1 MDFATRN
8 WFGYINENIRLDEG
22 LRDIGLS
29 EFVADAIDSALHQAP
44 ESAKTW
50 LGHRWKTTHLH
61 QFVRPS
67 NRIQEFRF
75 NTMEPLLS
83 ALDYWTGGTKKEDL
97 DEPKPEVQFGAPHSG
112 PRPPWGWGPIAE
124 ARLTE
129 EETEAEMEA
138 RVTKRTENLAD
149 RAKHVKFVLQ
159 TINKTIKDEPLGKWN
174 KAFKKAVKRL
184 SKLGLNSKAVD
195 FVKGVLDNAIEQAWA
210 SFSSRFQDV
219 FTFLNMHPDNIRI
232 LSDIENMADADNK
245 AEEEIAEQEDPDQIL
260 HTFDDGSYWYD
271 LQTSNCDLEGE
282 RMGHCGAA
290 QSGGTMYSLRKP
302 EGKRGKS
309 KSFVTIEF
317 DGEIVSQIKGR
328 SNSMPPE
335 IMWPHIE
342 WFIDNMGVT
351 EVTEQGEHSDDPEAF
366 MEMNAYLEQKTSAN
380 FSGNRQTRVDELE
393 SELENIDQNIGYDN
407 ELVHSAVYYNISDY
421 GEDDNQIYV
430 EAGCE
435 CGLQID
441 LGWPLYFQAKKGYI
455 AMDKDG
461 NPITSYPMIPT
472 TYSEQSSFESDVGID
487 EVAASLPGEEADINI
502 SMAMM
507 QGVIPDDWEPPA
519 DFPNAEYPET
529 AHLIVEIRRSETF
542 EDTEREGGSSAARDY
557 EYFASEVVDAFEER
571 YHEHVKTI
579 QRKLAV
585 EDYIAKNAYVKDMSK
600 LEKISELKHW
610 KVHVDD
616 ENAQFT
622 FIDDRDGD
630 LVYRLRTGLA
640 VPTETVIYL
649 TAGERS
655 GPTDLIRRMFPNLN
669 IRGAGGELRGQSLNS
684 QMAHNL
690 QGAYKEAQ
698 AALRAAS
705 DQEQLDFGDKYA
717 PDPIMELAKDIE
729 LIIYPNV
736 KHDVREMERVPTITF
751 DFTFLVRV
759 SYDDNVEEIDRVLAM
774 LHYVND
780 NPEIPREAVREII
793 LPSMSAMKDVTWAR
807 QKKLEMSNTVTSFF
821 QQMDS
826 VYGAQADAGDDIAER
841 FMLISMWLRDT
852 WEQMDLLER
861 FVADKVY
868 IEPML
873 ARTFRGHSMAG
884 AIDVDTGKPRNWDEY
899 VQKERVRRGVGLA
912 SKDVATARDEMNR
925 LGASVTES
933 IEEQIARIDAL
944 LNEKESPIDLR
955 IYKTQIGCSVDTSV
969 GGAEMEIETQIRGID
984 GVTTVRSQ
992 ADSKRPLTSTNEY
1005 MVFEIKFELMGASSR
1020 KEYRE
1025 AVLFPGLRRI
1035 SGLNII
1041 DWTSIH
1047 RTNVRGTIRTVR
1059 EDIVK
1064 ELRGGFGSGQGGPTS
1079 AHQGISQPLPTPK
1092 LSIQAVIEDWK
1103 EAGVQAYDAPMN
1115 TDDMRYH
1122 VMVSTEELWPFKS
1135 KTYRDDFDTF
1145 DTGYIRFISDGA
1157 RLPVYLAV
1165 GQNGRAKITG
1175 NEDLVW
1181 FAKRAGLEELPVFI
1195 SYQKQV

>member
-407 ELVHSAVYYNISDY
+407 ELVHSEVYYNISDY

-912 SKDVATARDEMNR
+912 SGPSPVAPVN
-925 LGASVTES
+925 ES
-933 IEEQIARIDAL
+933 IEDQIERIDAL

-955 IYKTQIGCSVDTSV
+955 IYKTQIGCSVDLSV

-984 GVTTVRSQ
+984 GVTTVRSIV
-992 ADSKRPLTSTNEY
+992 DLKRPLTATSDYITY
-1005 MVFEIKFELMGASSR
+1005 EIKFELMGSSSR

-1025 AVLFPGLRRI
+1025 AILFPGLRRVPGI
-1035 SGLNII
+1035 NIV
-1041 DWTSIH
+1041 DWSSIH
-1047 RTNVRGTIRTVR
+1047 RTNVRGTVRTVR
-1059 EDIVK
+1059 ENY
-1064 ELRGGFGSGQGGPTS
+1064 LN
-1079 AHQGISQPLPTPK
+1079 GISTLDQMKTPRVSLEDAAKDWQEGK
-1092 LSIQAVIEDWK
+1092 LKI
-1103 EAGVQAYDAPMN
+1103 YDVAMN
-1115 TDDMRYH
+1115 TTDMRYH
-1122 VMVSTEELWPFKS
+1122 VMLPTEELWQYCNS
-1135 KTYRDDFDTF
+1135 NYRGDKRDFDGRYKHF
-1145 DTGYIRFISDGA
+1145 VEKGPKA
-1157 RLPVYLAV
+1157 PVFVAI
-1165 GQNGRAKITG
+1165 GQNGRIKVTG
-1175 NEDLVW
+1175 NEDLIW
-1181 FAKRAGLEELPVFI
+1181 FARKSGKAEIPVFV

>member
-8 WFGYINENIRLDEG
+8 WFSYINENIRLDEG

-29 EFVADAIDSALHQAP
+29 EFVADAIESALHDAP

-50 LGHRWKTTHLH
+50 LGHRWKKTHLH
-61 QFVRPS
+61 QFIRPAGVLT
-67 NRIQEFRF
+67 EFVYL
-75 NTMEPLLS
+75 TEKPLYDIY
-83 ALDYWTGGTKKEDL
+83 DYETGGIKPSDA
-97 DEPKPEVQFGAPHSG
+97 DEPTPDVQFEGVLSEIHDWDMEKSK
-112 PRPPWGWGPIAE
+112 
-124 ARLTE
+124 RL
-129 EETEAEMEA
+129 
-138 RVTKRTENLAD
+138 
-149 RAKHVKFVLQ
+149 KFVLFN
-159 TINKTIKDEPLGKWN
+159 IRKVMKNESLGKWP
-174 KAFKKAVKRL
+174 KSFKKALKNL
-184 SKLGLNSKAVD
+184 SKLGIPSEKVE
-195 FVKGVLDNAIEQAWA
+195 FTQEVLQNAEDSAWK
-210 SFSSRFQDV
+210 RFERTYSDV
-219 FTFLNMHPDNIRI
+219 FLFLNMHPDNIRI
-232 LSDIENMADADNK
+232 LDEYESMVDARDK
-245 AEEEIAEQEDPDQIL
+245 AEEELSEIDDPDQVY

-271 LQTSNCDLEGE
+271 LQTSNCDIEGE

-309 KSFVTIEF
+309 KSYVTIEF

-351 EVTEQGEHSDDPEAF
+351 EVTEQGEYSNDPESF

-393 SELENIDQNIGYDN
+393 SELENIDQNIGYSSD
-407 ELVHSAVYYNISDY
+407 LDHSEVYYNISDY

-435 CGLQID
+435 GTLQIN
-441 LGWPLYFQAKKGYI
+441 LGWPLYFQTKKGYI

-461 NPITSYPMIPT
+461 NHITSYPMIPT

-487 EVAASLPGEEADINI
+487 EVAGSLPGEEADTNI
-502 SMAMM
+502 SMAMI

-542 EDTEREGGSSAARDY
+542 EDTYREGGSSAAGDY
-557 EYFASEVVDAFEER
+557 EYFASEVVSEFEEK

-616 ENAQFT
+616 ESAQFT

-912 SKDVATARDEMNR
+912 TKDVATARNEMNR

-955 IYKTQIGCSVDTSV
+955 IYAVQVGCSISRAL
-969 GGAEMEIETQIRGID
+969 GGDQMEIETQIRGIP
-984 GVTTVRSQ
+984 GVTIVKSLPET
-992 ADSKRPLTSTNEY
+992 KRAITPTTEY
-1005 MVFEIKFELMGASSR
+1005 LGFELKFEILGAQNR
-1020 KEYRE
+1020 VEYRDE
-1025 AVLFPGLRRI
+1025 VLLPELRRI
-1035 SGLNII
+1035 PGVSIV
-1041 DWTSIH
+1041 DWSAIH
-1047 RTNVRGTIRTVR
+1047 RTNVRGTVRTVR
-1059 EDIVK
+1059 EDKILK
-1064 ELRGGFGSGQGGPTS
+1064 EWGMGGGFGGAIPSRR
-1079 AHQGISQPLPTPK
+1079 TPM
-1092 LSIQAVIEDWK
+1092 D
-1103 EAGVQAYDAPMN
+1103 PMN
-1115 TDDMRYH
+1115 TPRATLEDILQDWGHGVQIYDMPVNTTDMRYH
-1122 VMVSTEELWPFKS
+1122 VMMPVKEIEQFMARI
-1135 KTYRDDFDTF
+1135 YRADKIVFDQRYQQF
-1145 DTGYIRFISDGA
+1145 IRDGA
-1157 RLPVYLAV
+1157 TLPVYLAV
-1165 GQNGRAKITG
+1165 GQNGRIKITG
-1175 NEDLVW
+1175 GEDLVW
-1181 FAKRAGLEELPVFI
+1181 FAKRSGLEELPVFI

>member
-407 ELVHSAVYYNISDY
+407 ELVHSEVYYNISDY

-912 SKDVATARDEMNR
+912 SGPSPVAPVN
-925 LGASVTES
+925 ES
-933 IEEQIARIDAL
+933 IEDQIERIDNL

-955 IYKTQIGCSVDTSV
+955 IYKTQIGCSVDLSV

-984 GVTTVRSQ
+984 GVTTVRSIV
-992 ADSKRPLTSTNEY
+992 DLKRPLTATSDYITY
-1005 MVFEIKFELMGASSR
+1005 EIKFELMGSSSR

-1025 AVLFPGLRRI
+1025 AILFPGLRRVPGI
-1035 SGLNII
+1035 NIV
-1041 DWTSIH
+1041 DWSSIH
-1047 RTNVRGTIRTVR
+1047 RTNVRGTVRTVR
-1059 EDIVK
+1059 ENY
-1064 ELRGGFGSGQGGPTS
+1064 LN
-1079 AHQGISQPLPTPK
+1079 GISTLDQMKTPRVSLEDAAKDWQEGK
-1092 LSIQAVIEDWK
+1092 LKI
-1103 EAGVQAYDAPMN
+1103 YDVAMN
-1115 TDDMRYH
+1115 TTDMRYH
-1122 VMVSTEELWPFKS
+1122 VMLPTEELWQYCNS
-1135 KTYRDDFDTF
+1135 NYRGDKRDFDGRYKHF
-1145 DTGYIRFISDGA
+1145 VEKGPKA
-1157 RLPVYLAV
+1157 PVFVAI
-1165 GQNGRAKITG
+1165 GQNGRIKVTG
-1175 NEDLVW
+1175 NEDLIW
-1181 FAKRAGLEELPVFI
+1181 FARKSGKAEIPVFV

>member
-407 ELVHSAVYYNISDY
+407 ELVHSEVYYNISDY

-585 EDYIAKNAYVKDMSK
+585 EDYIAKNAYVKDMEK
-600 LEKISELKHW
+600 FEKISALKHW

-912 SKDVATARDEMNR
+912 SGPSPVAPVN
-925 LGASVTES
+925 ES
-933 IEEQIARIDAL
+933 IEDQIERIDNL

-955 IYKTQIGCSVDTSV
+955 IYKTQIGCSVDLSV

-984 GVTTVRSQ
+984 GVTTVRSIV
-992 ADSKRPLTSTNEY
+992 DLKRPLTATSDYITY
-1005 MVFEIKFELMGASSR
+1005 EIKFELMGSSSR

-1025 AVLFPGLRRI
+1025 AILFPGLRRVPGI
-1035 SGLNII
+1035 NIV
-1041 DWTSIH
+1041 DWSSIH
-1047 RTNVRGTIRTVR
+1047 RTNVRGTVRTVR
-1059 EDIVK
+1059 ENY
-1064 ELRGGFGSGQGGPTS
+1064 LN
-1079 AHQGISQPLPTPK
+1079 GISTLDQMKTPRVSLEDAAKDWQEGK
-1092 LSIQAVIEDWK
+1092 LKI
-1103 EAGVQAYDAPMN
+1103 YDVAMN
-1115 TDDMRYH
+1115 TTDMRYH
-1122 VMVSTEELWPFKS
+1122 VMLPTEELWQYCNS
-1135 KTYRDDFDTF
+1135 NYRGDKRDFDGRYKHF
-1145 DTGYIRFISDGA
+1145 VEKGPKA
-1157 RLPVYLAV
+1157 PVFVAI
-1165 GQNGRAKITG
+1165 GQNGRIKVTG
-1175 NEDLVW
+1175 NEDLIW
-1181 FAKRAGLEELPVFI
+1181 FARKSGKAEIPVFV

>member
-407 ELVHSAVYYNISDY
+407 ELVHSEVYYNISDY

-585 EDYIAKNAYVKDMSK
+585 EDYIAKNAYVKDMEK
-600 LEKISELKHW
+600 FEKISALKHW

-912 SKDVATARDEMNR
+912 SGPSPVAPVN
-925 LGASVTES
+925 ES
-933 IEEQIARIDAL
+933 IEDQIERIDAL

-955 IYKTQIGCSVDTSV
+955 IYKTQIGCSVDLSV

-984 GVTTVRSQ
+984 GVTTVRSIV
-992 ADSKRPLTSTNEY
+992 DLKRPLTATSDYITY
-1005 MVFEIKFELMGASSR
+1005 EIKFELMGSSSR

-1025 AVLFPGLRRI
+1025 AILFPGLRRVPGI
-1035 SGLNII
+1035 NIV
-1041 DWTSIH
+1041 DWSSIH
-1047 RTNVRGTIRTVR
+1047 RTNVRGTVRTVR
-1059 EDIVK
+1059 ENY
-1064 ELRGGFGSGQGGPTS
+1064 LN
-1079 AHQGISQPLPTPK
+1079 GISTLDQMKTPRVSLEDAAKDWQEGK
-1092 LSIQAVIEDWK
+1092 LKI
-1103 EAGVQAYDAPMN
+1103 YDVAMN
-1115 TDDMRYH
+1115 TTDMRYH
-1122 VMVSTEELWPFKS
+1122 VMLPTEELWQYCNS
-1135 KTYRDDFDTF
+1135 NYRGDKRDFDGRYKHF
-1145 DTGYIRFISDGA
+1145 VEKGPKA
-1157 RLPVYLAV
+1157 PVFVAI
-1165 GQNGRAKITG
+1165 GQNGRIKVTG
-1175 NEDLVW
+1175 NEDLIW
-1181 FAKRAGLEELPVFI
+1181 FARKSGKAEIPVFV

>member
-1 MDFATRN
+1 
-8 WFGYINENIRLDEG
+8 
-22 LRDIGLS
+22 
-29 EFVADAIDSALHQAP
+29 
-44 ESAKTW
+44 
-50 LGHRWKTTHLH
+50 
-61 QFVRPS
+61 
-67 NRIQEFRF
+67 
-75 NTMEPLLS
+75 LS

-407 ELVHSAVYYNISDY
+407 ELVHSEVYYNISDY

-585 EDYIAKNAYVKDMSK
+585 EDYIAKNAYVKDMEK
-600 LEKISELKHW
+600 FEKISALKHW

-912 SKDVATARDEMNR
+912 SGPSPVAPVN
-925 LGASVTES
+925 ES
-933 IEEQIARIDAL
+933 IEDQIERIDAL

-955 IYKTQIGCSVDTSV
+955 IYKTQIGCSVDLSV

-984 GVTTVRSQ
+984 GVTTVRSIV
-992 ADSKRPLTSTNEY
+992 DLKRPLTATSDYITY
-1005 MVFEIKFELMGASSR
+1005 EIKFELMGSSSR

-1025 AVLFPGLRRI
+1025 AILFPGLRRVPGI
-1035 SGLNII
+1035 NIV
-1041 DWTSIH
+1041 DWSSIH
-1047 RTNVRGTIRTVR
+1047 RTNVRGTVRTVR
-1059 EDIVK
+1059 ENY
-1064 ELRGGFGSGQGGPTS
+1064 LN
-1079 AHQGISQPLPTPK
+1079 GISTLDQMKTPRVSLEDAAKDWQEGK
-1092 LSIQAVIEDWK
+1092 LKI
-1103 EAGVQAYDAPMN
+1103 YDVAMN
-1115 TDDMRYH
+1115 TTDMRYH
-1122 VMVSTEELWPFKS
+1122 VMLPTEELWQYCNS
-1135 KTYRDDFDTF
+1135 NYRGDKRDFDGRYKHF
-1145 DTGYIRFISDGA
+1145 VEKGPKA
-1157 RLPVYLAV
+1157 PVFVAI
-1165 GQNGRAKITG
+1165 GQNGRIKVTG
-1175 NEDLVW
+1175 NEDLIW
-1181 FAKRAGLEELPVFI
+1181 FARKSGKAEIPVFV